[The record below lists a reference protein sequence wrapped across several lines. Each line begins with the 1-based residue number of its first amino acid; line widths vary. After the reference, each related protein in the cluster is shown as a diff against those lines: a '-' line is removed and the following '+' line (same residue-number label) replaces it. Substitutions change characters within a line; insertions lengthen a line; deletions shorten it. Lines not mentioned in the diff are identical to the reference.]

1 MQNTKFVYMIYFVY
15 KDCIQIN
22 ILYDNECTIN
32 VHQIRTYKQKM
43 YRLYKVQSSDQ
54 NQLET

>member
-1 MQNTKFVYMIYFVY
+1 MIYFVY